1 MTKDFQENTLAWGQ
15 RITGFSGVQS
25 CGDEADDPSLCPACR
40 VGSGSGQEPFVQ
52 LEPRFRSLLSRD
64 AVGALGGGCEV
75 NFESFEFVIE
85 KEGGEIL
92 PSTKDGVIFDLI

>member
-40 VGSGSGQEPFVQ
+40 VGSGSG
-52 LEPRFRSLLSRD
+52 
-64 AVGALGGGCEV
+64 
-75 NFESFEFVIE
+75 
-85 KEGGEIL
+85 
-92 PSTKDGVIFDLI
+92 